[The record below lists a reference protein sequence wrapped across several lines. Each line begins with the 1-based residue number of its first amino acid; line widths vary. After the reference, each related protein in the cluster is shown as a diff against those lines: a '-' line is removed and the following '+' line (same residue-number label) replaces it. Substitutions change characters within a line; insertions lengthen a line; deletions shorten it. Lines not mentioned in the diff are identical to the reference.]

1 MKTIKQNSVKFN
13 LKFCLLF
20 ALALVALNCSKP
32 DDSTDEEEENPFA
45 ASINEYLL
53 GLNYD
58 GNTLLEV
65 KNTGGLPNLRD
76 ETSSSEGNTPPVNG
90 QTSFCSTANWSLDS
104 NFDDVAI
111 LRPNL
116 DAIYPG
122 ALVAANDNMLNG
134 NPDPLSIEKGSY
146 TLRVNLPGIGQN
158 GVLNIQNPSKS
169 LVDTKIDNALQWWYN
184 NSGDNQIPA
193 NSVYSSANLY
203 SSMQVSRDIGLN
215 LSWADNNVAS
225 QLSFNSN
232 TERRVATMSFKQ
244 VFFNIT
250 MDSPESSPADMLG
263 NTITLDEVKARITD
277 EQPAAYVSSVSY
289 GKIFILR
296 METEYTEETS
306 DIDLSAVLD
315 YSVNVDANYDEE
327 KNNIIQTS
335 TFKLL
340 SIGGNAEVGVSP
352 ISSSD
357 FTSGPGGFIDAITGS
372 NALLSADN
380 PGVPI
385 AYTMR
390 FLKDNS
396 LAKMGYHTD
405 YSVEQCDPNSNFVHE
420 DVNVVNN
427 SYHDTRFY
435 FKYKPAGGNFYLTGP
450 KYELNQGSQHTT
462 SPPNGAYDVEI
473 IFESQIGWFGDFE
486 QIRDIDLNHVTSEK
500 CYRFSGGDSNDHGTV
515 STISCN

>member
-1 MKTIKQNSVKFN
+1 MKTLKHNT
-13 LKFCLLF
+13 LKFYLKYFLLF
-20 ALALVALNCSKP
+20 ASALVALNCSKP
-32 DDSTDEEEENPFA
+32 EDDDTEDENPFA
-45 ASINEYLL
+45 SSINEYLF
-53 GLNYD
+53 GLSYD
-58 GNTLLEV
+58 GNVLLDV
-65 KNTGGLPNLRD
+65 KDTGGEPSRRVPTN
-76 ETSSSEGNTPPVNG
+76 EFEGNTDPVNG
-90 QTSFCSTANWSLDS
+90 QTSVCSIVDYSLDS
-104 NFDDVAI
+104 NFDDVSI

-122 ALVAANDNMLNG
+122 ALVAANDRMLDG
-134 NPDPLSIEKGSY
+134 NPDPLSIEKGAY
-146 TLRVNLPGIGQN
+146 KLRINLPGIGQN

-169 LVDTKIDNALQWWYN
+169 VVDTKIDDALQWWYAN
-184 NSGDNQIPA
+184 AGDNEIPA

-203 SSMQVSRDIGLN
+203 SSMQLSRDIGLN
-215 LSWADNNVAS
+215 LSWADSNVAS
-225 QLSFNSN
+225 QLNFTNN

-244 VFFNIT
+244 VFFTIT
-250 MDSPESSPADMLG
+250 MDTPLSPADMLG
-263 NTITLDEVKARITD
+263 NTITLDEVRARITD
-277 EQPAAYVSSVSY
+277 EIPAAYVSSVSY

-315 YSVNVDANYDEE
+315 YSVNVEADYDEE
-327 KNNIIQTS
+327 KNNIIQSS

-357 FTSGPGGFIDAITGS
+357 FTSGPGGFVEAITGS

-396 LAKMGYHTD
+396 LAKMGYNTD
-405 YSVEQCDPNSNFVHE
+405 YTVEQCDPSMNFVHE

-435 FKYKPAGGNFYLTGP
+435 FKYKPSGGNFYLTGP

-473 IFESQIGWFGDFE
+473 VFESQIGWFGDWE

-500 CYRFSGGDSNDHGTV
+500 CYRFSGGDSNEHGTV
-515 STISCN
+515 TTVSCN

>member
-1 MKTIKQNSVKFN
+1 MKTIKQNTVKFN

-32 DDSTDEEEENPFA
+32 EDDDTVDENPFA

-53 GLNYD
+53 GLSYD
-58 GNTLLEV
+58 GNTLLDV
-65 KNTGGLPNLRD
+65 KDTGGEPSKR
-76 ETSSSEGNTPPVNG
+76 TPTYEFDGFTDPVNG
-90 QTSFCSTANWSLDS
+90 QTSECSIVDYSLDS

-122 ALVAANDNMLNG
+122 ALVAANDRMLDG

-146 TLRVNLPGIGQN
+146 TIRVDLPGIGQN
-158 GVLNIQNPSKS
+158 GVLNIQNPTKS
-169 LVDTKIDNALQWWYN
+169 VVDTKIDNALQWWYN
-184 NSGDNQIPA
+184 NANGNEIPA
-193 NSVYSSANLY
+193 NFIYSSSTLY
-203 SSMQVSRDIGLN
+203 SSSQLSMDIGLN
-215 LSWADNNVAS
+215 LAWADNNVAS
-225 QLSFNSN
+225 QLQFTNN

-244 VFFNIT
+244 VFFT
-250 MDSPESSPADMLG
+250 VSMDTPQSPADMLG
-263 NTITLDEVKARITD
+263 NTLTMDDVRARITD

-289 GKIFILR
+289 GRIIVLR
-296 METEYTEETS
+296 METEYSEETAN
-306 DIDLSAVLD
+306 IDLSAVLD
-315 YSVNVDANYDEE
+315 YSVNADANFNSDYESVL
-327 KNNIIQTS
+327 QTS
-335 TFKLL
+335 TFKLMT
-340 SIGGNAEVGVSP
+340 IGGNAEVGVSP
-352 ISSSD
+352 LSSSE
-357 FTSGPGGFIDAITGS
+357 FSSGPGGINDVLTGS

-390 FLKDNS
+390 FLKNNS
-396 LAKMGYHTD
+396 LAKMGYNTD
-405 YSVEQCDPNSNFVHE
+405 YTVEQCDPTVNFVHE

-427 SYHDTRFY
+427 SFHDTRFY

-450 KYELNQGSQHTT
+450 KFELNQGSQHTT

-473 IFESQIGWFGDFE
+473 IFESQIGWFGDWE

-500 CYRFSGGDSNDHGTV
+500 CYKFSGGDSNDHGTV
-515 STISCN
+515 TTISCN

>member
-1 MKTIKQNSVKFN
+1 MKTITYKT
-13 LKFCLLF
+13 LKFYSNLLSIF
-20 ALALVALNCSKP
+20 VLALVFLNCSEP
-32 DDSTDEEEENPFA
+32 EDDTQDENPFA
-45 ASINEYLL
+45 SSINEYLL

-58 GNTLLEV
+58 ANTLLDV
-65 KNTGGLPNLRD
+65 KDTGGLPNARY

-90 QTSFCSTANWSLDS
+90 QTSFCTTANYSLDS

-122 ALVAANDNMLNG
+122 ALVAANDRMLQG
-134 NPDPLSIEKGSY
+134 NPDPLSIEKGAY
-146 TLRVNLPGIGQN
+146 TLRINLPGIGQN

-169 LVDTKIDNALQWWYN
+169 LVDTKIDDALQWWYSN
-184 NSGDNQIPA
+184 AGDNEVPA

-244 VFFNIT
+244 VFFTIT

-263 NTITLDEVKARITD
+263 NTVTLDEVRARITD

-306 DIDLSAVLD
+306 NIDLSAVLD
-315 YSVNVDANYDEE
+315 YSVNVDADYDEDKE
-327 KNNIIQTS
+327 SIIQTS

-396 LAKMGYHTD
+396 LAKMGYNTD
-405 YSVEQCDPNSNFVHE
+405 YSVEQCNPSANFVHE
-420 DVNVVNN
+420 DVNVENN

-435 FKYKPAGGNFYLTGP
+435 FKYKPAGGNFYLNGP
-450 KYELNQGSQHTT
+450 KYELNQGSQTT
-462 SPPNGAYDVEI
+462 KSPPNGAYDVEI
-473 IFESQIGWFGDFE
+473 IFESQIGWGSWEEIGDCN
-486 QIRDIDLNHVTSEK
+486 IGHVTYERSYE
-500 CYRFSGGDSNDHGTV
+500 FVGGDINDHGYVPGCGTD
-515 STISCN
+515 

>member
-1 MKTIKQNSVKFN
+1 MKFN
-13 LKFCLLF
+13 LKFILLF
-20 ALALVALNCSKP
+20 AFALVALNCSKP
-32 DDSTDEEEENPFA
+32 EDTEDALDENPFG
-45 ASINEYLL
+45 ASINDYLR

-58 GNTLLEV
+58 GNTLLDV
-65 KNTGGLPNLRD
+65 KDTGGLPNSR
-76 ETSSSEGNTPPVNG
+76 EITSSSEGNTPPING
-90 QTSFCSTANWSLDS
+90 QTSYCSTADYSLDS

-122 ALVAANDNMLNG
+122 ALVAANDRMLQG
-134 NPDPLSIEKGSY
+134 NPDPLSIEKGAY
-146 TLRVNLPGIGQN
+146 TLRINLPGIGQN

-169 LVDTKIDNALQWWYN
+169 LVDTKIDDALQWWYN
-184 NSGDNQIPA
+184 NSGDNEIAA

-225 QLSFNSN
+225 QLSFDSS

-244 VFFNIT
+244 VFFSIT

-263 NTITLDEVKARITD
+263 NTITLEEVMARITD
-277 EQPAAYVSSVSY
+277 AQPAAYVSSVSY

-306 DIDLSAVLD
+306 NIDLSAVLD
-315 YSVNVDANYDEE
+315 YSVNVNADYDEDKE
-327 KNNIIQTS
+327 SVIQTS

-396 LAKMGYHTD
+396 LAKMGYNTD
-405 YSVEQCDPNSNFVHE
+405 YTVEQCNPSANFVHE
-420 DVNVVNN
+420 DVNVENN

-435 FKYKPAGGNFYLTGP
+435 FKYRPAGGNFYLNGP
-450 KYELNQGSQHTT
+450 KYELNQGSQTT
-462 SPPNGAYDVEI
+462 KSPPNGAYDVEI
-473 IFESQIGWFGDFE
+473 VFESQIGWFGDWE
-486 QIRDIDLNHVTSEK
+486 EIGDCNIGHVTYERSYE
-500 CYRFSGGDSNDHGTV
+500 FVGGDINDHGYVPGCGTD
-515 STISCN
+515 

>member
-1 MKTIKQNSVKFN
+1 NDIFS
-13 LKFCLLF
+13 
-20 ALALVALNCSKP
+20 
-32 DDSTDEEEENPFA
+32 
-45 ASINEYLL
+45 NEDYT
-53 GLNYD
+53 N
-58 GNTLLEV
+58 
-65 KNTGGLPNLRD
+65 
-76 ETSSSEGNTPPVNG
+76 PVNG
-90 QTSFCSTANWSLDS
+90 QVAFCSTTDYSLDS
-104 NFDDVAI
+104 NFDDVSI

-122 ALVAANDNMLNG
+122 ALIAANDRMLEG
-134 NPDPLSIEKGSY
+134 NPDPLSIEKGAY
-146 TLRVNLPGIGQN
+146 TIRVNLPGIGQN

-169 LVDTKIDNALQWWYN
+169 VVDTRIDDALQWWYAN
-184 NSGDNQIPA
+184 AGDNEIAA

-203 SSMQVSRDIGLN
+203 SSMQLSRDIGLN
-215 LSWADNNVAS
+215 LSWADNNVAA
-225 QLSFNSN
+225 QLNFTNN

-244 VFFNIT
+244 VFFT
-250 MDSPESSPADMLG
+250 VTLDTPGSPAAMLG
-263 NTITLDEVKARITD
+263 NNLTLDDVMARITD

-289 GKIFILR
+289 GRIFILR

-315 YSVNVDANYDEE
+315 YSVNINAEYDEE
-327 KNNIIQTS
+327 KESIIQSS

-385 AYTMR
+385 AYVTR
-390 FLKDNS
+390 FLRDNS
-396 LAKMGYHTD
+396 LAKMGYNTE
-405 YSVEQCDPNSNFVHE
+405 YTVEQCDPSVNFVHK
-420 DVNVVNN
+420 DVNVEND

-450 KYELNQGSQHTT
+450 KYELNQGSQTT
-462 SPPNGAYDVEI
+462 KSPPNGAYDVEI
-473 IFESQIGWFGDFE
+473 IFESQIGWGDWE
-486 QIRDIDLNHVTSEK
+486 EIQDYDLNHVTSEK
-500 CYRFSGGDSNDHGTV
+500 CYKFSGGDTNDHGTV
-515 STISCN
+515 SSTGCN

>member
-1 MKTIKQNSVKFN
+1 MKTIKQNSAKFN

-32 DDSTDEEEENPFA
+32 DDSSDEEEENPFA

-65 KNTGGLPNLRD
+65 KNTGGLPNFRE
-76 ETSSSEGNTPPVNG
+76 ETSSSMGNTPPVNG

-122 ALVAANDNMLNG
+122 ALVATNDNMLNG
-134 NPDPLSIEKGSY
+134 NPDPLSIEKGAY
-146 TLRVNLPGIGQN
+146 TLRINLPGIGEN

-169 LVDTKIDNALQWWYN
+169 LVDTKIDNALQWWYD

-215 LSWADNNVAS
+215 LSWADNNVAA
-225 QLSFNSN
+225 QLDFTSN

-244 VFFNIT
+244 VFFSVT
-250 MDSPESSPADMLG
+250 MDTPASPAAMLG
-263 NTITLDEVKARITD
+263 NTLTLDDVRARITD
-277 EQPAAYVSSVSY
+277 AVPATYVSSVSY
-289 GKIFILR
+289 GKILVLR

-315 YSVNVDANYDEE
+315 YSVNVDATYDEE
-327 KNNIIQTS
+327 KESIIASS

-390 FLKDNS
+390 FLRDNS
-396 LAKMGYHTD
+396 LAKMGYNTN
-405 YSVEQCDPNSNFVHE
+405 YTIEQCDPSANFVHE
-420 DVNVVNN
+420 DVNVTNN

-435 FKYKPAGGNFYLTGP
+435 FKYKPSGGNFYLIGP
-450 KYELNQGSQHTT
+450 KYELNQGSSTT
-462 SPPNGAYDVEI
+462 KSPPNGAYDVEI
-473 IFESQIGWFGDFE
+473 VFESQIGWFGDWE
-486 QIRDIDLNHVTSEK
+486 EIGDCDIGHVTYERS
-500 CYRFSGGDSNDHGTV
+500 YQFTGGDINDHGTV
-515 STISCN
+515 PGCGAD

>member
-1 MKTIKQNSVKFN
+1 MKHLKQHTMKFF
-13 LKFCLLF
+13 LKFILLF
-20 ALALVALNCSKP
+20 AITLVVFNCSKA
-32 DDSTDEEEENPFA
+32 DDSDGGEDENPFA

-53 GLNYD
+53 GLSYD
-58 GNTLLEV
+58 ANTLLDV
-65 KNTGGLPNLRD
+65 KDTGGMPNSR
-76 ETSSSEGNTPPVNG
+76 ENTSNSQGNTPPVNG
-90 QTSFCSTANWSLDS
+90 QTSLCYIANYSLDS

-134 NPDPLSIEKGSY
+134 NPDPLSIEKGAY
-146 TLRVNLPGIGQN
+146 TLRINLPGIGQN

-244 VFFNIT
+244 VFFTIT

-263 NTITLDEVKARITD
+263 NTITLEEVMTRITD

-306 DIDLSAVLD
+306 NIDLSAVLD
-315 YSVNVDANYDEE
+315 YSVNVDANYDEQ
-327 KNNIIQTS
+327 KNNIIESS

-405 YSVEQCDPNSNFVHE
+405 YSVEQCDPSTNFVHE

-450 KYELNQGSQHTT
+450 KYELNQGSQHTA

-473 IFESQIGWFGDFE
+473 VFESQIGWFGDWE
-486 QIRDIDLNHVTSEK
+486 QIGDCDLGHVTSERS
-500 CYRFSGGDSNDHGTV
+500 YEFVGGDIDDHGHV
-515 STISCN
+515 PGCGL